1 MSRGNSDIGSTIT
14 NTARSEFFS
23 VAPSVLVIPAE
34 QGLVQ
39 DSGFA
44 RALRHLLSL
53 QKKEGGWEGEMVW
66 NSMILSQH
74 ILVQQIIDGGRSLD
88 AQTRQRMIQHFRSS
102 RAVDGS
108 GGWGMHRE
116 SPAYVYFTTLAY
128 VALRVL
134 GVAADDPL
142 CANARRFLH
151 QQPGGVLHIPTW
163 GKFWLSLCGLYDYAG
178 VNPFPPEVFLLPRQ
192 IPFSPWN
199 FYCHTR
205 YIYMGIAY
213 LYGRRFQGDLGP
225 ITAALRHELFD
236 QNGQPWAQIEFAAHR
251 HHIARSDLYVA
262 PSAALRMTYDL
273 LYQYE
278 KRPLPPLRKAA
289 LDRCFDRILS
299 EQRNTRYQGI
309 SPVNSLLNCLAL
321 FAHSPHHRE
330 LEPSLKAQEA
340 WAFCDEREGLRYAGA
355 RSQTWDTAF
364 ALQTLAAACEAQD
377 RRGAASSSAAPM
389 PTNPTNPTNLRQQAA
404 AAHAYLLSLQL
415 TEDLPAHEHGE
426 GARDRLRG
434 GWCFSDGKHRW
445 PVSDC
450 TAEALVALLHAE
462 SRFPQ
467 DIRTPMP
474 TERCQI
480 AVEFLLSRQNDDGGF
495 GTYERRRAGG
505 LLEQINPS
513 EMYGNCVT
521 ERSYLEC
528 TASSLRG
535 LAAARMQH
543 GSRFPSDLQQG
554 IEKAIARG
562 RERLWQAQRPDG
574 SWPGFWG
581 INFTYA
587 ILHVVKAM
595 RALGVAAAEPRLQ
608 RAAQWLLSHQRPDGG
623 WGEHYTSCLTDQY
636 VEHPESQVVMTSWA
650 LIALCELDTEGHAG
664 HAMRRRAIAAGTRF
678 LHSMQRAD
686 GSFPDQ
692 AQNGVFFGTAM
703 LDYRLYKSYF
713 PAWALA
719 RAAALPP

>member
-1 MSRGNSDIGSTIT
+1 MNS
-14 NTARSEFFS
+14 EM
-23 VAPSVLVIPAE
+23 SVLGVSGAHPAASS
-34 QGLVQ
+34 GLEFGIRTDQ
-39 DSGFA
+39 PRDPSWGLSS
-44 RALRHLLSL
+44 ALEHLLSL
-53 QKKEGGWEGEMVW
+53 QKQEGGWEGEMVW

-74 ILVQQIIDGGRSLD
+74 ILVRQIIDGGQSLD
-88 AQTRQRMIQHFRSS
+88 AQTRERMIQHFRSS
-102 RAVDGS
+102 RSLDGS

-134 GVAADDPL
+134 GVPADDPL
-142 CANARRFLH
+142 CVDARRFLH
-151 QQPGGVLHIPTW
+151 RQPGGVLHIPTW
-163 GKFWLSLCGLYDYAG
+163 GKFWLAICGLYDYAG
-178 VNPFPPEVFLLPRQ
+178 VNPFPPEVFLLPR
-192 IPFSPWN
+192 PFPLSPWN

-225 ITAALRHELFD
+225 ITAALRSELFE
-236 QNGQPWAQIEFAAHR
+236 QNGQPWSQIDFAAHR
-251 HHIARSDLYVA
+251 HHIAACDLYVP
-262 PSAALRMTYDL
+262 PSKALRATYDL

-278 KRPLPPLRKAA
+278 RRPLRALRKTA
-289 LDRCFDRILS
+289 LDLCFDRILS
-299 EQRNTRYQGI
+299 EQRNSRYQGL

-330 LEPSLKAQEA
+330 LEPSLQAQSA
-340 WAFCDEREGLRYAGA
+340 WAWYDEREGLRYAGA

-364 ALQTLAAACEAQD
+364 SLQTLV
-377 RRGAASSSAAPM
+377 AASQVPGKAA
-389 PTNPTNPTNLRQQAA
+389 TSGRATLGERAA

-415 TEDLPAHEHGE
+415 TDDLPAHEHST

-434 GWCFSDGKHRW
+434 GWCFSDGTHRW

-450 TAEALVALLHAE
+450 TAEALVALLQAE
-462 SRFPQ
+462 AQFPK
-467 DIRTPMP
+467 DIPTPISV
-474 TERCQI
+474 ERCQL
-480 AVEFLLSRQNDDGGF
+480 AVEFLLSRQNEDGGF

-513 EMYGNCVT
+513 EMYGNCMT

-543 GSRFPSDLQQG
+543 GSRLPAALQQAVAH
-554 IEKAIARG
+554 AIARG
-562 RERLWQAQRPDG
+562 QERLWQAQRPDG

-595 RALGVAAAEPRLQ
+595 RALGVSASDPRLQ
-608 RAAQWLLSHQRPDGG
+608 RAARWLRAHQRPDGG
-623 WGEHYTSCLTDQY
+623 WGEHYSSCLTDQY
-636 VEHPESQVVMTSWA
+636 VEHSESQVVMTSWA
-650 LIALCELDTEGHAG
+650 LLALCELDSAPQPDQAEQ
-664 HAMRRRAIAAGTRF
+664 RQAIHRGVAF
-678 LHSMQRAD
+678 LQSKQLAD
-686 GSFPDQ
+686 GSFPEQ

-713 PAWALA
+713 PVWALA
-719 RAAALPP
+719 RAAALRP